1 MRCAACNKIMSEYEA
16 CMRAPESGEFADLCG
31 VCYNIAFDLEEK
43 EESIEEI
50 LGGEIKHEQD
60 W

>member
-1 MRCAACNKIMSEYEA
+1 MSDFELV
-16 CMRAPESGEFADLCG
+16 MRAPETGEFADLCG

-50 LGGEIKHEQD
+50 IGDVTNEQD

>member
-1 MRCAACNKIMSEYEA
+1 MSEYET
-16 CMRAPESGEFADLCG
+16 CMRAPESGEGADLCG
-31 VCYNIAFDLEEK
+31 VCYNIAFDLEDK

-50 LGGEIKHEQD
+50 LGGEIRNEQD

>member
-1 MRCAACNKIMSEYEA
+1 MRCAACNKKMSDLELV
-16 CMRAPESGEFADLCG
+16 MRTPDTGQFADLCG
-31 VCYNIAFDLEEK
+31 VCYNIAFDLEDK

-50 LGGEIKHEQD
+50 IGDVTNEQD